1 MGALKMSGSSL
12 PRGYYLFMRAHK
24 ENMFSWGWA
33 TLIGSLIAG
42 RGFPSIIPT
51 IIALFSVIAIAS
63 CVYFYNDVIDL
74 EMDKINPIKRNR
86 PLPSGMISK
95 ETAMQ
100 IVYISGLLGVILSMF
115 LNPISFIFC
124 LSYLFLFFIYSY
136 PPIRLKK
143 RFVIKEITVAFG
155 YILTTL
161 IGGTAISGS
170 FQSTFIFAGV
180 LYFFFSFFGM
190 PLFHDISDVK
200 EDQIYGVKT
209 MALVLS
215 WRRKVEMITFFLLAI
230 MTLTPFTYVSLG
242 FNIILPIVVVAGG
255 LIALRFLIPITS
267 TFDNALFKKAR
278 IILYIYYIGLQ
289 ITLILGTIPFILP

>member
-1 MGALKMSGSSL
+1 MSGSNPL
-12 PRGYYLFMRAHK
+12 RGYYLFAREHK
-24 ENMFSWGWA
+24 ENLFSWGWA

-42 RGFPSIIPT
+42 RGYPSLIPT
-51 IIALFSVIAIAS
+51 MIALSSVLAVTS
-63 CVYFYNDVIDL
+63 CVYLYNDVIDV
-74 EMDKINPIKRNR
+74 EMDKINPKKRNR
-86 PLPSGMISK
+86 PLPSGAISK

-100 IVYISGLLGVILSMF
+100 IVYISGLLGIILSIF
-115 LNPISFIFC
+115 LNPISSIFC

-143 RFVIKEITVAFG
+143 RFVIKELTVAFG

-200 EDQIYGVKT
+200 EDQIYGIKT

-215 WRRKVEMITFFLLAI
+215 WRRKVAMIMFFLLVI
-230 MTLTPFTYVSLG
+230 MTLTPFTYISLG
-242 FNIILPIVVVAGG
+242 YNMLLPIVVVAGG
-255 LIALRFLIPITS
+255 LIVLRFLIPLTYA
-267 TFDNALFKKAR
+267 FDNTLFTKAKY
-278 IILYIYYIGLQ
+278 IIYIYYIGLQ
-289 ITLILGTIPFILP
+289 ITLILGVIPFMFL

>member
-1 MGALKMSGSSL
+1 MSGSNL
-12 PRGYYLFMRAHK
+12 LRGYYLFAREHK
-24 ENMFSWGWA
+24 ENLFSWSWA

-42 RGFPSIIPT
+42 RGFPSFIPT
-51 IIALFSVIAIAS
+51 ITALFSVIAITS
-63 CVYFYNDVIDL
+63 CVYLYNDVIDV
-74 EMDKINPIKRNR
+74 EMDKINPKKRNR
-86 PLPSGMISK
+86 PLPSGEISK

-100 IVYISGLLGVILSMF
+100 IVYISGLLGIILSMF
-115 LNPISFIFC
+115 LNQISFVFC
-124 LSYLFLFFIYSY
+124 LLYLFLFFIYSY
-136 PPIRLKK
+136 PLIRLKK
-143 RFVIKEITVAFG
+143 RFVIKELTVAFG

-209 MALVLS
+209 MSLILS
-215 WRRKVEMITFFLLAI
+215 WRRKVAMIVFFLLVI

-242 FNIILPIVVVAGG
+242 FNILLPIIVVAGG
-255 LIALRFLIPITS
+255 LIVLRFLIPLTYA
-267 TFDNALFKKAR
+267 FDNTVFNKAKY
-278 IILYIYYIGLQ
+278 IIYVYYIGLQ
-289 ITLILGTIPFILP
+289 ITLILGVIPFMFL

>member
-1 MGALKMSGSSL
+1 MSGPNPL
-12 PRGYYLFMRAHK
+12 RGYYLFIREHK
-24 ENMFSWGWA
+24 ENLFSWGWA

-42 RGFPSIIPT
+42 RGFPSFIPT
-51 IIALFSVIAIAS
+51 IVALFSVIAITS
-63 CVYFYNDVIDL
+63 CVYLYNDVIDV
-74 EMDKINPIKRNR
+74 EMDKINPKKRNR
-86 PLPSGMISK
+86 PLPSGAISK
-95 ETAMQ
+95 ETAIQ

-115 LNPISFIFC
+115 LNPISSIFC
-124 LSYLFLFFIYSY
+124 LLYLFLFFIYSY

-143 RFVIKEITVAFG
+143 RFVIKELTVAFG

-200 EDQIYGVKT
+200 EDQIYGIKT

-215 WRRKVEMITFFLLAI
+215 WRRKVAMIIFFLLVI
-230 MTLTPFTYVSLG
+230 MTLTPFTYISLG
-242 FNIILPIVVVAGG
+242 YNMLLPIVVVAGG
-255 LIALRFLIPITS
+255 LIVLRFLIPLTS
-267 TFDNALFKKAR
+267 AFDNTLFTKAKY
-278 IILYIYYIGLQ
+278 IIYIYYIGLQ
-289 ITLILGTIPFILP
+289 ITLIFGVIPFMFL